1 MAFIKENGK
10 KLKRHRIKA
19 AAITVFTAAGWIFA
33 IIFAALS
40 KTLELAARFVAAR
53 TARQLLFVA
62 AAFAGGCTIG
72 LAALVAGYVNY
83 YRGQMP
89 DVAQLKNYNPSLM
102 TTIYDRKGKV
112 AAEFYTERR
121 ILLKY
126 EDIPDLMKKAT
137 IAIED
142 DKFFQHGGIDV
153 MGIFRAA
160 IVNMRAGEVVQGG
173 STITQQVAKVMFLSR
188 ERTFA
193 RKLKEFIIAFE
204 LERHLT
210 KEQILDVYLNQIY
223 YGHGCYGVEAA
234 AGLYFHKAAKK
245 LTLGEMALL
254 AGLPKAPNNYSPF
267 NNEKGAI
274 YRRGLVLR
282 RMLDSHYITREQA
295 DKANAEQLKLAD
307 FKHTP
312 NDIPYFAE
320 HVRRYLYAK
329 YGAEKLY
336 HEGLRVY
343 TTLDTGW
350 QTQAQQSLIAGIEES
365 DRRIGWRGVAGHV
378 DIVKEEPDWEK
389 LNPAMG
395 KSDEKE
401 YFAKG
406 KAYKAVVTKVAQD
419 RITVTVNGVPGT
431 IEPAFFGWAHAFN
444 PKEDG
449 RSYPP
454 VKDANLLVKPGD
466 MIEVK
471 LLEDIR
477 KGALQLMLHQTP
489 TLQGALVSI
498 DYASGE
504 IRAMVGGY
512 DFEKSPFNRAVQALR
527 QPGSAFKPVIYSA
540 ALDRGFTPS
549 TIVIDSP
556 VTLEGAEEEQAW
568 KPANFANAFY
578 GPTTIRTAV
587 TESRNVVTIK
597 VLDKIGVHYV
607 LDWARTLGIV
617 SPLKRDLSIALGSS
631 SVSLM
636 ELTSVYGVIA
646 NKGMR
651 VEPTSIRRIETL
663 SGKVLETAAPAPV
676 QAMPEDT
683 AYLMTNVMTGVVE
696 EGTATAVRSLGVPTA
711 GKTGTTNDFVDAWFI
726 GFTSG
731 VVTGVWIG
739 RDQREPIGKNEVG
752 GRAAAPIWLNYMRTV
767 IKDLEVKPFTPPKNI
782 VFVRINKEAG
792 LLTMPDDPQSFF
804 EGFKEGTE
812 PHEFVKR
819 SLLRTGS
826 PPETSAP
833 AH

>member
-1 MAFIKENGK
+1 MAILIKFLSWIIE
-10 KLKRHRIKA
+10 
-19 AAITVFTAAGWIFA
+19 TAAH
-33 IIFAALS
+33 
-40 KTLELAARFVAAR
+40 FVGAR
-53 TARQLLFVA
+53 TMRQLLIAA
-62 AAFAGGCTIG
+62 AAFAGGCAIG
-72 LAALVAGYVNY
+72 VAALAAGYVSY

-89 DVAQLKNYNPSLM
+89 DVGQLKNYNPSLM
-102 TTIYDRKGKV
+102 TTIYDRKGNK

-126 EDIPDLMKKAT
+126 EDIPDLMKQAT

-142 DKFFQHGGIDV
+142 DKFFQHGGIDL

-160 IVNMRAGEVVQGG
+160 AVNLKAGEVVQGG

-210 KEQILDVYLNQIY
+210 KEEILDVYLNQIY

-234 AGLYFHKAAKK
+234 AGLYFDKPAKK

-267 NNEKGAI
+267 NNGKGAV

-282 RMLDSHYITREQA
+282 RMLDSHYINQEQA
-295 DKANAEQLKLAD
+295 DKANAETLKLAE

-312 NDIPYFAE
+312 NDVPYFAE
-320 HVRRYLYAK
+320 HIRRYLYTK
-329 YGAEKLY
+329 YGADKLY
-336 HEGLRVY
+336 HEGLKVY

-350 QTQAQQSLIAGIEES
+350 QLQAQQVLAAGIEEN
-365 DRRIGWRGVAGHV
+365 DRRIGWRGIAGHI
-378 DIVKEEPDWEK
+378 DPTREEPDWEK
-389 LNPAMG
+389 LNPPAG
-395 KSDEKE
+395 KSDEKD

-406 KAYKAVVTKVAQD
+406 KAYKAVVTKVVAD
-419 RITVTVNGVPGT
+419 RVTVSVNGVPGT
-431 IEPAFFGWAHAFN
+431 IEAASFAWAHEYN
-444 PKEDG
+444 PNEDG
-449 RSYPP
+449 RSYQP
-454 VKDANLLVKPGD
+454 VKDATRLVKPGD
-466 MIEVK
+466 IIEVK

-527 QPGSAFKPVIYSA
+527 QPGSAFKPIIYSA

-556 VTLEGAEEEQAW
+556 VTLEGAEEEQSW

-607 LDWARTLGIV
+607 IDWARTLGIV
-617 SPLKRDLSIALGSS
+617 SPLKPNLSIALGSS
-631 SVSLM
+631 SMSLM
-636 ELTSVYGVIA
+636 ELTSAYGVIA
-646 NKGMR
+646 NKGSR
-651 VEPTSIRRIETL
+651 LEPVSIRRIETL
-663 SGKVLETAAPAPV
+663 DGKVLESAAPAPV

-696 EGTATAVRSLGVPTA
+696 EGTATAVRALGVPTA
-711 GKTGTTNDFVDAWFI
+711 GKTGTTNDYVDAWFI

-752 GRAAAPIWLNYMRTV
+752 GRAAAPIWLAYMRTV
-767 IKDLEVKPFTPPKNI
+767 IKDLEVKPFTPPKNVI
-782 VFVRINKEAG
+782 FVRINKETG
-792 LLTMPDDPQSFF
+792 LLTTPDDPQSFF
-804 EGFKEGTE
+804 EAFKEGTE
-812 PHEFVKR
+812 PGEFHKHPVFK
-819 SLLRTGS
+819 SGL
-826 PPETSAP
+826 PAP
-833 AH
+833 AAPDAATAGH

>member
-1 MAFIKENGK
+1 MKTVLKAILKAMGRVIAF
-10 KLKRHRIKA
+10 L
-19 AAITVFTAAGWIFA
+19 IT
-33 IIFAALS
+33 ALS
-40 KTLELAARFVAAR
+40 WCIETAVRFVSAR
-53 TARQLLFVA
+53 TPRQLLIAA
-62 AAFAGGCTIG
+62 AAFAAGCAIG
-72 LAALVAGYVNY
+72 MAALTMGYVSY

-126 EDIPDLMKKAT
+126 EDIPELMKKAT

-160 IVNMRAGEVVQGG
+160 MVNMRAGEVVQGG

-204 LERHLT
+204 LERNLT
-210 KEQILDVYLNQIY
+210 KEEILDVYLNQIY

-234 AGLYFHKAAKK
+234 AMLYFDKPAKK
-245 LTLGEMALL
+245 LTLGELALL

-267 NNEKGAI
+267 NNEKGAL

-282 RMLDSHYITREQA
+282 RMLDSHYITQEQA
-295 DKANAEQLKLAD
+295 DKANAEPLKLAE
-307 FKHTP
+307 FKNAP
-312 NDIPYFAE
+312 NEIPYFAE
-320 HVRRYLYAK
+320 HIRRYLYTK

-336 HEGLRVY
+336 HEGLKVY

-350 QTQAQQSLIAGIEES
+350 QVQAQQSLIAGIEES
-365 DRRIGWRGVAGHV
+365 DRRIGWRGPAGH
-378 DIVKEEPDWEK
+378 INLAQGAPDWEK
-389 LNPAMG
+389 LNPLVG
-395 KSDEKE
+395 RSDEKD

-406 KAYKAVVTKVAQD
+406 KAYKGLVTKVAPD
-419 RITVTVNGVPGT
+419 KITVSVNDVPGT
-431 IEPAFFGWAHAFN
+431 IEPAFFTWAHPYN

-449 RSYPP
+449 RSFPP
-454 VKDANLLVKPGD
+454 VKDATLLVKPGD
-466 MIEVK
+466 IIEVK
-471 LLEDIR
+471 LLENIN
-477 KGALQLMLHQTP
+477 KGALRLMLHQTP
-489 TLQGALVSI
+489 TLQGALVSL
-498 DYASGE
+498 DYATGE

-512 DFEKSPFNRAVQALR
+512 DFGKSPFNRAVQAMR

-540 ALDRGFTPS
+540 ALDSSFTPS

-556 VTLEGAEEEQAW
+556 VTLEGADEEQAW

-597 VLDKIGVHYV
+597 VLDKIGVHYMI
-607 LDWARTLGIV
+607 DWAHKLGIV
-617 SPLKRDLSIALGSS
+617 SPLPSNLSIALGSS
-631 SVSLM
+631 SLSLM
-636 ELTSVYGVIA
+636 ELTSVYSVIA
-646 NKGMR
+646 NKGVR
-651 VEPTSIRRIETL
+651 NEPSAIRRIETL
-663 SGKVLETAAPAPV
+663 GGKVLEAAEPAPV

-696 EGTATAVRSLGVPTA
+696 EGTATAVRALGVPTA

-752 GRAAAPIWLNYMRTV
+752 GRAAAPIWLSYMRTV

-782 VFVRINKEAG
+782 VFVRINKESG
-792 LLTMPDDPQSFF
+792 LLTTPEDPQSFF

-812 PHEFVKR
+812 PREFFKHSVIK
-819 SLLRTGS
+819 GAPQA
-826 PPETSAP
+826 PPAPTP

>member
-1 MAFIKENGK
+1 MKTALKTVLTAMGRIIAF
-10 KLKRHRIKA
+10 L
-19 AAITVFTAAGWIFA
+19 ITSFSWSIET
-33 IIFAALS
+33 
-40 KTLELAARFVAAR
+40 AARFVSAR
-53 TARQLLFVA
+53 TPRQLFIAA
-62 AAFAGGCTIG
+62 AAFAGGCAIG
-72 LAALVAGYVNY
+72 VAALVAGYVSY

-89 DVAQLKNYNPSLM
+89 DVTQLKNYNPSLM
-102 TTIYDRKGKV
+102 TTIYDRKGKI

-126 EDIPDLMKKAT
+126 EDLPDLMKKAT

-142 DKFFQHGGIDV
+142 DKFFQHGGVDV

-160 IVNMRAGEVVQGG
+160 MVNLKAGEVVQGG

-204 LERHLT
+204 LERYLT
-210 KEQILDVYLNQIY
+210 KEEILEVYLNQIY

-234 AGLYFHKAAKK
+234 SLLYFNKPAKK
-245 LTLGEMALL
+245 LTLAEMALL

-282 RMLDSHYITREQA
+282 RLLDSRYITKEQA
-295 DKANAEQLKLAD
+295 DKANAEPLKLAGLKD
-307 FKHTP
+307 AP
-312 NDIPYFAE
+312 NEIPYFAE
-320 HVRRYLYAK
+320 HIRRYLYTK

-336 HEGLRVY
+336 HEGLKVY
-343 TTLDTGW
+343 TTLDTDW
-350 QTQAQQSLIAGIEES
+350 QIQAQQSLIAGIEEN
-365 DRRIGWRGVAGHV
+365 DRRIGWRGPAGH
-378 DIVKEEPDWEK
+378 INLAREEPDWEK
-389 LNPAMG
+389 LNPAAG
-395 KSDEKE
+395 KSEEAD

-406 KAYKAVVTKVAQD
+406 KAYKAMVTKVEPE
-419 RITVTVNGVPGT
+419 RITVSVNGVPGT
-431 IEPAFFGWAHAFN
+431 IEAASFAWAHEYN

-449 RSYPP
+449 RSYQP
-454 VKDANLLVKPGD
+454 VKDATRLVKPGD
-466 MIEVK
+466 IVEVK
-471 LLEDIR
+471 LLADIR
-477 KGALQLMLHQTP
+477 KGALPLMLHQTP

-512 DFEKSPFNRAVQALR
+512 DFDKSSFNRAVQALR

-556 VTLEGAEEEQAW
+556 VTLEGAEEDQAW

-597 VLDKIGVHYV
+597 VLDKIGVHYAI
-607 LDWARTLGIV
+607 DWARALGIV
-617 SPLKRDLSIALGSS
+617 SPLKTDLSIALGSS

-646 NKGMR
+646 NKGVR
-651 VEPTSIRRIETL
+651 FEPSSIRRIETL
-663 SGKVLETAAPAPV
+663 SGQLLETAAPTPV

-696 EGTATAVRSLGVPTA
+696 EGTATAVRALGVPTA

-752 GRAAAPIWLNYMRTV
+752 GRAAAPIWLSYMRTV
-767 IKDLEVKPFTPPKNI
+767 IKDLAVKPFTPPKNI

-792 LLTMPDDPQSFF
+792 LLTTPEDPQSFF
-804 EGFKEGTE
+804 EAFKEGTE
-812 PHEFVKR
+812 PREFVTRAGIK
-819 SLLRTGS
+819 GA
-826 PPETSAP
+826 PPAISAP
-833 AH
+833 PPAH

>member
-1 MAFIKENGK
+1 MKTVIATALMAMGRSIAFV
-10 KLKRHRIKA
+10 IKA
-19 AAITVFTAAGWIFA
+19 LSWSIEGAG
-33 IIFAALS
+33 
-40 KTLELAARFVAAR
+40 RFVGAR
-53 TARQLLFVA
+53 TARQLLIAA
-62 AAFAGGCTIG
+62 AAFFAGCVIG
-72 LAALVAGYVNY
+72 VGALVAGYVSY

-89 DVAQLKNYNPSLM
+89 DVTQLKNYNPSLM
-102 TTIYDRKGKV
+102 TTIYDRKGNI

-121 ILLKY
+121 ILLTY

-142 DKFFQHGGIDV
+142 DKFFQHGGVDLI
-153 MGIFRAA
+153 GIFRAA
-160 IVNMRAGEVVQGG
+160 MVNMKAGEVVQGG

-210 KEQILDVYLNQIY
+210 KEEILDVYLNQIY

-234 AGLYFHKAAKK
+234 AGLYFDKPVKK
-245 LTLGEMALL
+245 LTLGETALL

-267 NNEKGAI
+267 NNEKGAV
-274 YRRGLVLR
+274 YRRGLVIR
-282 RMLDSHYITREQA
+282 RMLDSRYITQEEA
-295 DKANAEQLKLAD
+295 DKANAEPLKLAG

-329 YGAEKLY
+329 YGPEKLY
-336 HEGLRVY
+336 HEGLKVY

-350 QTQAQQSLIAGIEES
+350 QLQAQQALIAGIEEN
-365 DRRIGWRGVAGHV
+365 DRRIGWRGIAGHI
-378 DIVKEEPDWEK
+378 DPASEEPGWEK

-395 KSDEKE
+395 KAGENE

-406 KAYKAVVTKVAQD
+406 KAYKGVVTKVSPD
-419 RITVTVNGVPGT
+419 RITVSVNGVPGT
-431 IEPAFFGWAHAFN
+431 IEPAFFAWAHEYN

-449 RSYPP
+449 RSYQP
-454 VKDANLLVKPGD
+454 VKDATRLVKTGD
-466 MIEVK
+466 IIEVK

-477 KGALQLMLHQTP
+477 KGALHLMLHQTP
-489 TLQGALVSI
+489 SLQGALVSI
-498 DYASGE
+498 DYTSGE

-540 ALDRGFTPS
+540 SLDRGFTPS

-607 LDWARTLGIV
+607 IDWARTLGIA
-617 SPLKRDLSIALGSS
+617 SPLKPDLSIALGSS

-651 VEPTSIRRIETL
+651 FEPLAIRRIETL
-663 SGKVLETAAPAPV
+663 SGKVLESAGPAPV

-711 GKTGTTNDFVDAWFI
+711 GKTGTTNDYVDAWFI

-767 IKDLEVKPFTPPKNI
+767 IKDLDVKPFTPPKNI
-782 VFVRINKEAG
+782 VFVRINKETG
-792 LLTMPDDPQSFF
+792 LLTTPDDPQSFF

-812 PHEFVKR
+812 PREFIKH
-819 SLLRTGS
+819 SAIKNA
-826 PPETSAP
+826 PPAAPAPETASP
-833 AH
+833 GH

>member
-1 MAFIKENGK
+1 MKAV
-10 KLKRHRIKA
+10 LKTALFAAGKA
-19 AAITVFTAAGWIFA
+19 AALLVTALARGIEAAG
-33 IIFAALS
+33 
-40 KTLELAARFVAAR
+40 RFVGVR
-53 TARQLLFVA
+53 TLRQLAVA
-62 AAFAGGCTIG
+62 AIAFAGGCTIG
-72 LAALVAGYVNY
+72 VAALVAGYVSY

-89 DVAQLKNYNPSLM
+89 DVEQLKNYNPSLV
-102 TTIYDRKGKV
+102 TTIYDRKGNP
-112 AAEFYTERR
+112 AAEFFVERR

-126 EDIPDLMKKAT
+126 EEIPALMKKAT
-137 IAIED
+137 LAIED

-160 IVNMRAGEVVQGG
+160 AVNLKAGEVVQGG

-193 RKLKEFIIAFE
+193 RKIKELIIAIE
-204 LERHLT
+204 LERHLA
-210 KEQILDVYLNQIY
+210 KEEILEVYLNQIY

-234 AGLYFHKAAKK
+234 SRLYFDKPAKE

-254 AGLPKAPNNYSPF
+254 AGLPKAPNSYSPF
-267 NNEKGAI
+267 NNQKGAVH
-274 YRRGLVLR
+274 RRGLVLR

-295 DKANAEQLKLAD
+295 DKANAEPVNLAE
-307 FKHTP
+307 FKHAP

-320 HVRRYLYAK
+320 HIRRYLYSK
-329 YGAEKLY
+329 YGADKLY

-350 QTQAQQSLIAGIEES
+350 QMRAQEALTAGIEEN
-365 DRRIGWRGVAGHV
+365 DRRIGWRGIAGHI
-378 DIVKEEPDWEK
+378 DFAREEPDWEK

-395 KSDEKE
+395 KTGEKD
-401 YFAKG
+401 YFAAG
-406 KAYKAVVTKVAQD
+406 KAYKGVVTKVAPD
-419 RITVTVNGVPGT
+419 RITVSVNGVPGS
-431 IEPAFFGWAHAFN
+431 IDAAGFGWAHEFN
-444 PKEDG
+444 PKDDG
-449 RSYPP
+449 RNFAP
-454 VKDANLLVKPGD
+454 VKNAAKLVKPGD
-466 MIEVK
+466 IIEVK
-471 LLEDIR
+471 LLEDLR
-477 KGALQLMLHQTP
+477 KGALRLMLHQTP
-489 TLQGALVSI
+489 TLQGALVSL
-498 DYASGE
+498 DYATWE

-512 DFEKSPFNRAVQALR
+512 DFGKSPFNRAVQAMR

-540 ALDRGFTPS
+540 ALDNAFTPS

-556 VTLEGAEEEQAW
+556 VTLEGADEDQSW

-587 TESRNVVTIK
+587 TESRNIVTIK

-607 LDWARTLGIV
+607 IDWARKLGIV
-617 SPLKRDLSIALGSS
+617 SPLPPNLSIALGSS
-631 SVSLM
+631 SLSLM
-636 ELTSVYGVIA
+636 ELTSVYSVIA
-646 NKGMR
+646 NKGIR
-651 VEPTSIRRIETL
+651 NEPFAIRRIETL
-663 SGKVLETAAPAPV
+663 GGKVLETAKPEPV

-739 RDQREPIGKNEVG
+739 RDQREPIGRNEVG

-767 IKDLEVKPFTPPKNI
+767 IKDLEVKPFLPPKNI
-782 VFVRINKEAG
+782 VFVRINKETG
-792 LLTMPDDPQSFF
+792 LLTTPDDPQSFF

-812 PHEFVKR
+812 PREFIQHSALK
-819 SLLRTGS
+819 
-826 PPETSAP
+826 SAP
-833 AH
+833 PSPAAH

>member
-1 MAFIKENGK
+1 MKTVLKTVLMAMGRALAIL
-10 KLKRHRIKA
+10 LK
-19 AAITVFTAAGWIFA
+19 
-33 IIFAALS
+33 ALS
-40 KTLELAARFVAAR
+40 WCIEAGARFVGAR
-53 TARQLLFVA
+53 TLRQLLIVA
-62 AAFAGGCTIG
+62 AAFAGGCVIG
-72 LAALVAGYVNY
+72 VAALVAGYVSY

-89 DVAQLKNYNPSLM
+89 DVARLKNYNPSLV
-102 TTIYDRKGKV
+102 TTIYDRKGNV

-121 ILLKY
+121 VLLKY

-137 IAIED
+137 LAIED
-142 DKFFQHGGIDV
+142 EKFFQHGGIDV
-153 MGIFRAA
+153 IGIFRAA
-160 IVNMRAGEVVQGG
+160 AVNLKAGEVVQGG

-210 KEQILDVYLNQIY
+210 KEEILDVYLNQIY

-234 AGLYFHKAAKK
+234 AGLYFDKPAKK
-245 LTLGEMALL
+245 LTLGEIALL
-254 AGLPKAPNNYSPF
+254 AGLPKAPNSYSPF
-267 NNEKGAI
+267 NNEKGAV

-282 RMLDSHYITREQA
+282 RMLDSHYITQEQA
-295 DKANAEQLKLAD
+295 DKANAEPVKLAE
-307 FKHTP
+307 FKHTS

-320 HVRRYLYAK
+320 HIRRYLYTK
-329 YGAEKLY
+329 YGADKLY

-350 QTQAQQSLIAGIEES
+350 QMQAQRALADGIEEN
-365 DRRIGWRGVAGHV
+365 DRRIGWRGIAGHI
-378 DIVKEEPDWEK
+378 DPAREEPGWEK
-389 LNPAMG
+389 LNPVMD
-395 KSDEKE
+395 KISEED

-406 KAYKAVVTKVAQD
+406 KAYKGVVTKVAPD
-419 RITVTVNGVPGT
+419 RIAVSVNGVPGT
-431 IEPAFFGWAHAFN
+431 IEAAFFAWAHEYN

-449 RSYPP
+449 RGYQP
-454 VKDANLLVKPGD
+454 VKDATRLVKPGD
-466 MIEVK
+466 IIEVK
-471 LLEDIR
+471 LLDDIR

-489 TLQGALVSI
+489 ALQGALVSL

-512 DFEKSPFNRAVQALR
+512 DFGKSPFNRAVQALR

-597 VLDKIGVHYV
+597 VLDKIGIHYV
-607 LDWARTLGIV
+607 IDWARALGIV
-617 SPLKRDLSIALGSS
+617 SPLKPDLSVALGSS

-651 VEPTSIRRIETL
+651 LEPIAIRRIETL
-663 SGKVLETAAPAPV
+663 DGKVLETAEPAPIQV
-676 QAMPEDT
+676 MPEDT

-696 EGTATAVRSLGVPTA
+696 EGTATAVRSLGAPTA
-711 GKTGTTNDFVDAWFI
+711 GKTGTTNDYVDAWFI

-782 VFVRINKEAG
+782 VFVRINKETG
-792 LLTMPDDPQSFF
+792 LLTTPDDPQSFF
-804 EGFKEGTE
+804 ESFKEGTE
-812 PHEFVKR
+812 PREFGQRPALKAAA
-819 SLLRTGS
+819 
-826 PPETSAP
+826 PPAAAVPGTAP
-833 AH
+833 AVH

>member
-1 MAFIKENGK
+1 MKTVLK
-10 KLKRHRIKA
+10 KALM
-19 AAITVFTAAGWIFA
+19 AAGKVIAFLITAFSWSIEA
-33 IIFAALS
+33 
-40 KTLELAARFVAAR
+40 AARFVGAR
-53 TARQLLFVA
+53 TLRQLLIA
-62 AAFAGGCTIG
+62 GAAFAAGCVIG
-72 LAALVAGYVNY
+72 LAALVGGYVSY
-83 YRGQMP
+83 YRGRMP
-89 DVAQLKNYNPSLM
+89 DVTQLKNYNPSLM
-102 TTIYDRKGKV
+102 TTLYDRKGNM

-126 EDIPDLMKKAT
+126 EDIPDFMKKAT

-142 DKFFQHGGIDV
+142 DKFFQHGGVDV

-210 KEQILDVYLNQIY
+210 KEEILDVYLNQIY

-234 AGLYFHKAAKK
+234 ASLYFDKPAKK
-245 LTLGEMALL
+245 LTLAEMALL

-267 NNEKGAI
+267 NNEKGAV

-282 RMLDSHYITREQA
+282 RMLDSHYITKEEA
-295 DKANAEQLKLAD
+295 DRANAEPLKLAD
-307 FKHTP
+307 FKHAP

-320 HVRRYLYAK
+320 HVRRYLYTK
-329 YGAEKLY
+329 FGAEKLY
-336 HEGLRVY
+336 HEGLKVY
-343 TTLDTGW
+343 TTLDTSW
-350 QTQAQQSLIAGIEES
+350 QKQAQQALIAGIEEN
-365 DRRIGWRGVAGHV
+365 DRRIGWRGIAGHI
-378 DIVKEEPDWEK
+378 DLAREEPDWEK
-389 LNPAMG
+389 LNPPMG
-395 KSDEKE
+395 KFDEND

-406 KAYKAVVTKVAQD
+406 KAYKGVVTKVTPD
-419 RITVTVNGVPGT
+419 RIAVSVNGVPGT
-431 IEPAFFGWAHAFN
+431 IEPAFFAWAHGYN

-449 RSYPP
+449 RSFQP
-454 VKDANLLVKPGD
+454 VKEATRLVKPGD
-466 MIEVK
+466 IIEVK

-512 DFEKSPFNRAVQALR
+512 DFGKSPFNRAVQALR

-607 LDWARTLGIV
+607 IDWARTLGVV
-617 SPLKRDLSIALGSS
+617 SPLKPDLSIALGSS

-646 NKGMR
+646 NKGAR
-651 VEPTSIRRIETL
+651 IEPFSIRRIETL
-663 SGKVLETAAPAPV
+663 SGKVLESAEATPV

-752 GRAAAPIWLNYMRTV
+752 GRAAAPIWLNYMRGV
-767 IKDLEVKPFTPPKNI
+767 IKDLDVKPFTPPKNI
-782 VFVRINKEAG
+782 AFVRINKETG
-792 LLTMPDDPQSFF
+792 LLTTPDDPQSFF

-812 PHEFVKR
+812 PREFSKHPVLKAA
-819 SLLRTGS
+819 
-826 PPETSAP
+826 PETAP
-833 AH
+833 AAH